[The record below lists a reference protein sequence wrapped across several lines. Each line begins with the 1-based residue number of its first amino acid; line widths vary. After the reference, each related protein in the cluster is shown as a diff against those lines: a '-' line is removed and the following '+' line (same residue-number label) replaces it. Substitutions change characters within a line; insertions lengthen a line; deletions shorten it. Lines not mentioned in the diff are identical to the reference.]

1 MIRIHVINPNSTAS
15 MTDQIARAAEAARS
29 EGTVIEAETATDTP
43 ASIEG
48 YADEAMA
55 VPAMLAAIRAAEK
68 RGVSAHVIAC
78 FDDPGL
84 AAAREVASG
93 PVIGICQAAV
103 QVAVTVATRFTV
115 ITTLPRS
122 VPVIEDLVA
131 HYGAAS
137 RCRRVRSVDLPVL
150 ALETDPAIAR
160 AKLLDEARA
169 AIREDGVDAIVLG
182 CAGMAELCD
191 WLSRETGVPV
201 IDGVAAAV
209 KLAEALVS
217 GGFRTSKAGA
227 YAYPRDKSG
236 DLVSACH
243 PIIDQRMVLT
253 PISQEVINSAE
264 TATFCSLQP

>member
-15 MTDQIARAAEAARS
+15 MTEQIARAADAAKS
-29 EGTVIEAETATDTP
+29 AGTEIDAVTAKGTP

-48 YADEAMA
+48 YSDEAMA
-55 VPAMLAAIRAAEK
+55 VPSMLSAIRAAEA
-68 RGVSAHVIAC
+68 RGASAHVIAC

-84 AAAREVASG
+84 AAAREVAAG

-103 QVAVTVATRFTV
+103 QVAVTVAARFSV

-131 HYGAAS
+131 HYGAAH

-150 ALETDPAIAR
+150 SLEADAGTAR
-160 AKLLDEARA
+160 SRLLAEARA
-169 AIREDGVDAIVLG
+169 ALREDGVDAIVLG

-191 WLSRETGVPV
+191 WLSQEIGIPV
-201 IDGVAAAV
+201 IDGVTAAV
-209 KLAEALVS
+209 KLAEALAS

-227 YAYPRDKSG
+227 YAFPRDKSG
-236 DLVSACH
+236 DLAGAAA
-243 PIIDQRMVLT
+243 PAQ
-253 PISQEVINSAE
+253 
-264 TATFCSLQP
+264 

>member
-15 MTDQIARAAEAARS
+15 MTDQIARAAEAVRS
-29 EGTVIEAETATDTP
+29 EGSVIDAETAIGTP
-43 ASIEG
+43 VSIEG

-68 RGVSAHVIAC
+68 RGASAHVIAC

-84 AAAREVASG
+84 AAAREVATG

-103 QVAVTVATRFTV
+103 QVAMTVATRFAV

-122 VPVIEDLVA
+122 VPVIEDLVRQ
-131 HYGAAS
+131 YGAAA

-150 ALETDPAIAR
+150 ALEADPESAR
-160 AKLLDEARA
+160 TKLLSEARA

-191 WLSRETGVPV
+191 WLSREAGVPV
-201 IDGVAAAV
+201 IDGVVAAV
-209 KLAEALVS
+209 KLAEALAS

-236 DLVSACH
+236 DVAAA
-243 PIIDQRMVLT
+243 R
-253 PISQEVINSAE
+253 
-264 TATFCSLQP
+264 

>member
-15 MTDQIARAAEAARS
+15 MTEQIARAADAAKS
-29 EGTVIEAETATDTP
+29 ASTEIDAVTARGTP

-48 YADEAMA
+48 YSDEAMA
-55 VPAMLAAIRAAEK
+55 VPAMLSAIRAAEA
-68 RGVSAHVIAC
+68 RGASAHVIAC

-84 AAAREVASG
+84 AAAREVAAG

-103 QVAVTVATRFTV
+103 QVAVTVAARFSV

-131 HYGAAS
+131 HYGAAH

-150 ALETDPAIAR
+150 SLEADAATAR
-160 AKLLDEARA
+160 SRLLAEARA
-169 AIREDGVDAIVLG
+169 ALREDGVDAIVLG

-191 WLSRETGVPV
+191 WLSQEIGVPV
-201 IDGVAAAV
+201 IDGVTAAV
-209 KLAEALVS
+209 KLAEALAS

-227 YAYPRDKSG
+227 YAFPRDKSG
-236 DLVSACH
+236 DLAGAAA
-243 PIIDQRMVLT
+243 PAR
-253 PISQEVINSAE
+253 
-264 TATFCSLQP
+264 

>member
-29 EGTVIEAETATDTP
+29 EGSVIDAETAIGTP
-43 ASIEG
+43 VSIEG

-68 RGVSAHVIAC
+68 RGASAHVIAC

-84 AAAREVASG
+84 AAAREVATG

-103 QVAVTVATRFTV
+103 QVAMTVATRFAV

-122 VPVIEDLVA
+122 VPVIEDLVK
-131 HYGAAS
+131 HYGASA
-137 RCRRVRSVDLPVL
+137 RCRRVRAVDLPVL
-150 ALETDPAIAR
+150 ALEADPESAR
-160 AKLLDEARA
+160 TKLLSEARA

-201 IDGVAAAV
+201 IDGVVAAV
-209 KLAEALVS
+209 KLAEALAS

-236 DLVSACH
+236 DVAAA
-243 PIIDQRMVLT
+243 R
-253 PISQEVINSAE
+253 
-264 TATFCSLQP
+264 